1 MDVGAFDLVGDN
13 TGPLAELYNLDKG
26 LLVVPLSGTY
36 RIFVTIRYR
45 VRCSERLAEKPTKAP
60 GGAGGEICPKLKVVF
75 NSLILLFNYFLLD
88 RRI

>member
-1 MDVGAFDLVGDN
+1 LGQFDPVRDN

-36 RIFVTIRYR
+36 RILITIRYR
-45 VRCSERLAEKPTKAP
+45 VRCSERLAEKPTKVP
-60 GGAGGEICPKLKVVF
+60 GGAGGEVCPKLKVVF
-75 NSLILLFNYFLLD
+75 NSLILLFIHFLLD